1 MTKISCLIVDDE
13 PLALDLLEKYIRAT
27 PFLELKTRCSSAI
40 EAMGIMNSLKIDLMF
55 LDIQMPELT
64 GIEFSKLIGSE
75 IKVIFTTAFSEYALE
90 GFKVSALDYLLKPFN
105 YEEFLRAAYKAKD
118 WFEIKQTQEDA
129 HLVQDD
135 NYIFVRSEY
144 KTIKINLSEVLY
156 FEGLKDYVKIWI
168 EGNPKPV
175 LTIMSLKSLE
185 ELLSPTRFMRIHRS
199 YIIALSKIIMVERSQ
214 VIINSKIRITIAEQ
228 YKEKFQEFI
237 SGRSLT

>member
-1 MTKISCLIVDDE
+1 MTKISCLIVVDE

-27 PFLELKTRCSSAI
+27 PFLALKTRCSSAI
-40 EAMGIMNSLKIDLMF
+40 EAMGIINSLNITLIF
-55 LDIQMPELT
+55 LDIQMTELT
-64 GIEFSKLIGSE
+64 GIEVSKFTGSE

-185 ELLSPTRFMRIHRS
+185 DVLAPTRFMRIHRS

>member
-40 EAMGIMNSLKIDLMF
+40 EAMGIINSLKIDLIF

-64 GIEFSKLIGSE
+64 GIEFSKFTGSE

-185 ELLSPTRFMRIHRS
+185 DVLAPTRFMRIHRS